1 MDALPERV
9 RASPDAV
16 AQRLG
21 DEMVLVNLKTD
32 RILVLNRTGA
42 RFWELL
48 CVHQELNEIR
58 KRLLQ
63 EFDITES
70 QLADEIAGFLT
81 ELNKEQLIRPD
92 DASSRE

>member
-1 MDALPERV
+1 MDALPERF
-9 RASPDAV
+9 RASPDTV

-21 DEMVLVNLKTD
+21 DEMVLIHLKTD

-48 CVHQELNEIR
+48 CVHQELNEIQR
-58 KRLLQ
+58 RMLQ

-70 QLADEIAGFLT
+70 QLADEVAALLAA
-81 ELNKEQLIRPD
+81 LNEEQLIRPD
-92 DASSRE
+92 DES

>member
-1 MDALPERV
+1 MDALPERF
-9 RASPDAV
+9 RASPDTV

-21 DEMVLVNLKTD
+21 DEMVLIHLKTD

-48 CVHQELNEIR
+48 CVHQELNEIQR
-58 KRLLQ
+58 RMLQ

-70 QLADEIAGFLT
+70 QLADEVASLLT
-81 ELNKEQLIRPD
+81 ALNEEQLIRPD
-92 DASSRE
+92 DEG